1 MNEFDSFI
9 KEKAAKEKE
18 EIPDSVKARIEE
30 TLAALPEKEKKK
42 GKSNLKIFPKVMATA
57 ASFIF
62 VSLFI
67 LPNISVTYAKAMEA
81 IPVLNNIVKVVT
93 IRNYFYS
100 DDNHE
105 MIIDVPKIEGE
116 NNSAADYINKDVEEL
131 TKILADRFNEDLE
144 EIGNNGHS
152 AIYVEYEVVT
162 NTNRWFTLKIQVHE
176 AAGSSNTYY
185 KYYHIDKLS
194 GKIVKL
200 SDLAADDKFYE
211 VIKVDIKRQM
221 KNEMKLDKNKVY
233 WLEDSPFGSDFV
245 DLGESHNFYWNE
257 NGDIVIVFDKYEV
270 SPGFMGT
277 PEFAVSQE
285 VINEHL
291 NEEFRNIAPA
301 D

>member
-18 EIPDSVKARIEE
+18 EIPDSVKTRIEE
-30 TLAALPEKEKKK
+30 TLADLPKKENKKE
-42 GKSNLKIFPKVMATA
+42 KSNLKIFPNILATA

-62 VSLFI
+62 VTLFI
-67 LPNISVTYAKAMEA
+67 LPNISVTYAKAMET
-81 IPVLNNIVKVVT
+81 IPVLSNIVKVIT

-105 MIIDVPKIEGE
+105 MIIDVPKIESE
-116 NNSAADYINKDVEEL
+116 NSSAADYINKDVEEL
-131 TKILADRFNEDLE
+131 TKILADRFNEELE
-144 EIGNNGHS
+144 GIGNEGHS
-152 AIYVEYEVVT
+152 ALYVEYEVVT
-162 NTNRWFTLKIQVHE
+162 NTTRWFTLKIQVHE

-194 GKIVKL
+194 GKIVNL
-200 SDLAADDKFYE
+200 SDLAVNDKFYE
-211 VIKVDIKRQM
+211 VIKSDIKRQM
-221 KNEMKLDKNKVY
+221 KNEMELDKDKVY

-245 DLGESHNFYWNE
+245 DLEDSHNFYWNE

-277 PEFAVSQE
+277 PEFTVSQD
-285 VINEHL
+285 VISEYL
-291 NEEFRNIAPA
+291 NEEYRNIGSS